1 MASEDPDEIDWLE
14 EEDPDANVEI
24 YKESNE
30 INLKVSEII
39 LPYQEIELTVDVVPL
54 KLVQDV
60 IDLNP
65 VTFKYAMGPMPP
77 IPEIPEIPEEQEI
90 PEIFEKEI
98 ENSIDEEI
106 VEVIEEIDPEFM
118 PNFFKGSDFN
128 FKQFAED

>member
-30 INLKVSEII
+30 INIKVPEFI

-60 IDLNP
+60 VDLNP

-77 IPEIPEIPEEQEI
+77 IPEIPEIPEEPET
-90 PEIFEKEI
+90 PEIFE
-98 ENSIDEEI
+98 
-106 VEVIEEIDPEFM
+106 
-118 PNFFKGSDFN
+118 
-128 FKQFAED
+128 

>member
-1 MASEDPDEIDWLE
+1 MASEDPDEIDWLD

-30 INLKVSEII
+30 INLKVSDFI

-54 KLVQDV
+54 KLIQDV
-60 IDLNP
+60 VDLSP

-77 IPEIPEIPEEQEI
+77 MPPIPEIPDIPEEPEI
-90 PEIFEKEI
+90 PQIFVKALE
-98 ENSIDEEI
+98 SSQDEES

-118 PNFFKGSDFN
+118 PNFFKG
-128 FKQFAED
+128 